1 MSGRAAFIR
10 RRVSTS
16 AFPGPR
22 LCLVPADDDREDDRE
37 RLRFNPNN
45 ATTGTV
51 ERVRFSDGSSRILK
65 QLRRAGTV
73 AGSPVHWAASP
84 TRSDWNYWAREAEV
98 YSDPR
103 LRGSLADTGLDIP
116 LAEVTVGEDTTELWL
131 EDVRGTA
138 GAEFELLDHV
148 AVAAGLGRWQARPL
162 HPTPDWASRGFL
174 RAYATTRPADYQ
186 LIDNDAAWAQ
196 PLIRDNWPA
205 DLREGWTRLLAHQ
218 NDLFDVMEQL
228 PRTLCHLDAW
238 VANVIRRPRGEI
250 VLLDWAFAG
259 DGAVGEDLGN
269 YLPDA
274 VFDLFWPAERL
285 AELET
290 ACWPAY
296 LGGLHERGWSGS
308 DRDARLG
315 VVASCVKYV
324 WLVPLLLK
332 QAGDIEHR
340 AYHVPT
346 DPYHLYRQRG
356 INLSHLVG
364 WCDEALQLVA

>member
-1 MSGRAAFIR
+1 M
-10 RRVSTS
+10 
-16 AFPGPR
+16 
-22 LCLVPADDDREDDRE
+22 PAYGDREM
-37 RLRFNPNN
+37 LRFNPNN

-51 ERVRFSDGSSRILK
+51 ERIHSADGSTRILK

-73 AGSPVHWAASP
+73 TGAPAHWTAS
-84 TRSDWNYWAREAEV
+84 TTTADWNYWAREAEV

-116 LAEVTVGEDTTELWL
+116 AAEVIVREDATELWL
-131 EDVRGTA
+131 EDVPGTV
-138 GAEFELLDHV
+138 GTEFELLDHV

-162 HPTPDWASRGFL
+162 LPAPAWASRGFL
-174 RAYATTRPADYQ
+174 RSYATTRPADYQ
-186 LIDNDAAWAQ
+186 LIDDDSAWDQ
-196 PLIRDNWPA
+196 PLIRGNWPA
-205 DLREGWTRLLAHQ
+205 DLRDGWARLLAHQ

-238 VANVIRRPRGEI
+238 VSNVIRRPSGDI

-285 AELET
+285 AELE
-290 ACWPAY
+290 AVCWPAY
-296 LGGLHERGWSGS
+296 LGALRERGWSGS
-308 DRDARLG
+308 DREARLG

-324 WLVPLLLK
+324 WLVPGLLK

-340 AYHVPT
+340 AYHVAA
-346 DPYHLYRQRG
+346 DPELLYQQRG
-356 INLSHLVG
+356 IALAHLAG
-364 WCDEALQLVA
+364 WCDEALQLLA